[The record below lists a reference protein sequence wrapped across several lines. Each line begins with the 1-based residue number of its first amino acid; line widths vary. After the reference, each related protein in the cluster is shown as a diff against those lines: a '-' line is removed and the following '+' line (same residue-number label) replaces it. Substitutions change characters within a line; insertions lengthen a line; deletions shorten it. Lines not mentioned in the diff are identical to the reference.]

1 MTLDE
6 FVARREAERAWA
18 YANGY
23 NNGDPATNGEYA
35 CLDALLAEA
44 DVFVDV
50 GANEGLFCGR
60 AAARDPG
67 LGILAFEPNPA
78 HHAAIAERLA
88 GAGRIEGAALS
99 DRPGSATLHV
109 HPTHHATA
117 SLTDRPRMSP
127 RFRAQMTTLEVPVRR
142 LDDYA
147 GDLAARRLL
156 VKIDAEGFEF
166 PVIRG
171 AERLLDQT
179 SACAVMFEH
188 SFAWLE
194 TGESLLACFQ
204 AFDALGFEF
213 FRILPIGL
221 EHVRFFS
228 NDMERAQYCNYV
240 AIKGFEFLARPA
252 LPLPTVYG
260 ETTLRLFSSPRA

>member
-1 MTLDE
+1 MTLED

-23 NNGDPATNGEYA
+23 NNGDAATNGEYA

-50 GANEGLFCGR
+50 GANEGLFAER
-60 AAARDPG
+60 AAAGKPPPR
-67 LGILAFEPNPA
+67 ILAFEPNPA
-78 HHAAIAERLA
+78 HRTLIETRLA
-88 GAGRIEGAALS
+88 GAGRLEGVALG
-99 DRPGSATLHV
+99 DKPGSAVLHI
-109 HPTHHATA
+109 HATHHATA

-127 RFRAQMTTLEVPVRR
+127 RFRAEMRTVEVPVRR
-142 LDDYA
+142 LDDWAEELA
-147 GDLAARRLL
+147 GARRLL
-156 VKIDAEGFEF
+156 IKIDAEGFEF

-171 AERLLDQT
+171 ASSLL
-179 SACAVMFEH
+179 AGAEAAAVMFEH

-204 AFDALGFEF
+204 AFDAMGFDF

-221 EHVRFFS
+221 EHVRFFT

-240 AIKGFEFLARPA
+240 AVKGFELGRRAGVA
-252 LPLPTVYG
+252 LPTPYG
-260 ETTLRLFSSPRA
+260 ETTLRLF